1 MKLSPTE
8 IFESIKIFFVGGTR
22 FVGKVTFSMLLLL
35 LICLFFNN
43 YAFAQVPKVPYK
55 DVGACPFECCI
66 YRQWTAKKETILYKQ
81 MSEKSPIAFRV
92 KRREKVTGVTGVV
105 ITNKAG
111 TVKVLNDYTAKELS
125 TDYTKAENEISI
137 KSGEVFYVL
146 TSVGE
151 GFYQLWYKGKFFQD
165 EIYNEENM
173 KVLTEPEADWWVK
186 IKNRKGQIGWTKL
199 PENFDNKDGCG

>member
-1 MKLSPTE
+1 MKLSPTQ
-8 IFESIKIFFVGGTR
+8 IFTGKKIFFIGGTR
-22 FVGKVTFSMLLLL
+22 FVGKVMLSALLFLVIGLLL
-35 LICLFFNN
+35 NSES
-43 YAFAQVPKVPYK
+43 FAQGPKVPYK

-66 YRQWTAKKETILYKQ
+66 YRQWTAKKETLIYKQ
-81 MSEKSPIAFRV
+81 MSEKSPVAFRV

-111 TVKVLNDYTAKELS
+111 TVKVLKDYTAKEFS
-125 TDYTKAENEISI
+125 TDFTKAENEISI

-146 TSVGE
+146 TSLGE

-173 KVLTEPEADWWVK
+173 KILTMPVADWWVK

-199 PENFDNKDGCG
+199 PENFNNKDGCS